1 MISTRRMSLTGL
13 LIVGAIFF
21 AACQGEDAEV
31 VPTPVFE
38 PTVAPAGDAPTA
50 MSVPDV
56 PAEVAPTA
64 VPEAQDAATGDATN
78 GEALFAAQGCSG
90 CHSTGENSVV
100 GPGLSG
106 VSVRAETRVEGQSA
120 NDYLTMS
127 IKSPNDF
134 LVPDFPGIMPGNF
147 GSSMSETEISDLVA
161 YLISIPTTPS
171 EY

>member
-21 AACQGEDAEV
+21 AACESDDGEV

-38 PTVAPAGDAPTA
+38 PTAAPSGDAPAA

-56 PAEVAPTA
+56 PAEVAPVG
-64 VPEAQDAATGDATN
+64 VPEAPAPPAGDATN

-90 CHSTGENSVV
+90 CHSTGENSIV

-106 VSVRAETRVEGQSA
+106 VGVRAETRVEGQSA
-120 NDYLTMS
+120 NDYLTMA

-161 YLISIPTTPS
+161 YLISIP
-171 EY
+171 

>member
-13 LIVGAIFF
+13 LIAGAIFF
-21 AACQGEDAEV
+21 AACESEDAEV

-38 PTVAPAGDAPTA
+38 PTVAPSGDVPAA
-50 MSVPDV
+50 MSVPDTPV
-56 PAEVAPTA
+56 EVAPTA
-64 VPEAQDAATGDATN
+64 VPEAPVVATGDATN
-78 GEALFAAQGCSG
+78 GEVLFAAQGCSG
-90 CHSTGENSVV
+90 CHSTGENRIV

-106 VSVRAETRVEGQSA
+106 VGVRAEIRVEGQSA

-161 YLISIPTTPS
+161 YLISIP
-171 EY
+171 

>member
-21 AACQGEDAEV
+21 AACESDDGEV

-38 PTVAPAGDAPTA
+38 PTAAPSGDAPAA

-56 PAEVAPTA
+56 PAEVAPVG
-64 VPEAQDAATGDATN
+64 VPEASAPPAGDATN

-90 CHSTGENSVV
+90 CHSTGENSTV

-106 VSVRAETRVEGQSA
+106 VGVRAETRVEGQSA
-120 NDYLTMS
+120 NDYLTMA

-161 YLISIPTTPS
+161 YLISIP
-171 EY
+171 

>member
-21 AACQGEDAEV
+21 AACESDDGEV

-38 PTVAPAGDAPTA
+38 PTAAPSGDAPAA

-56 PAEVAPTA
+56 PAEVAPVG
-64 VPEAQDAATGDATN
+64 VPEAPAPPAGDATN
-78 GEALFAAQGCSG
+78 GEALFAAQGCSS
-90 CHSTGENSVV
+90 CHSTGENSIV

-106 VSVRAETRVEGQSA
+106 VGVRAETRVEGQSA
-120 NDYLTMS
+120 NDYLTMA

-161 YLISIPTTPS
+161 YLISIP
-171 EY
+171 

>member
-1 MISTRRMSLTGL
+1 MFSTRRMSLPGL
-13 LIVGAIFF
+13 LIVGAFF
-21 AACQGEDAEV
+21 FLACASDDGEV

-38 PTVAPAGDAPTA
+38 PTAAPSADAPAAMAVQDA
-50 MSVPDV
+50 

-64 VPEAQDAATGDATN
+64 VPEAPTAAAGDATN
-78 GEALFAAQGCSG
+78 GEALFAVQGCSS
-90 CHSTGENSVV
+90 CHSTGENRVV

-106 VSVRAETRVEGQSA
+106 VGVRAETRVDGQSA
-120 NDYLTMS
+120 DEYLTTS

-161 YLISIPTTPS
+161 YLISIP
-171 EY
+171 